1 MRANCGWR
9 GALFDHLNMSINL
22 PIITRGM
29 FDCTEELH
37 TLKPTASPTQSPTGE
52 WMFILYV
59 HIYMYLC
66 VCMPLCVYVFVLM
79 CVCVQCITHTHT
91 YIYMYMHTSRLPYK
105 FRNSI
110 FGWVGLG
117 WVGSLERNGGSC

>member
-79 CVCVQCITHTHT
+79 CVCVQCITHTHI
-91 YIYMYMHTSRLPYK
+91 YIYVYAYL
-105 FRNSI
+105 
-110 FGWVGLG
+110 
-117 WVGSLERNGGSC
+117 